1 MPQFF
6 RVTEPVVRERHDALP
21 TKKMATAFWA
31 FPWCLQVLGDNEVFG
46 LQRVKHHDLR
56 EIFA

>member
-1 MPQFF
+1 MPRFF

-21 TKKMATAFWA
+21 AKKIATAFGA
-31 FPWCLQVLGDNEVFG
+31 FPRCLQVLGKNEVFG
-46 LQRVKHHDLR
+46 LQRVKHHGLR